1 MKEAY
6 YYCITFMLFSKKFL
20 SFCLLFIITIII
32 LSLGQLVNAQVGL
45 ESQTGMNDIEQ
56 AYGGYSNQDLRTL
69 AAKIVR
75 VILGFLGVIF
85 IGLLVFSGF
94 KYMTAGGNEEDTKK
108 ATAMIKNSVIGLII
122 ILSAWAISHYIVLML
137 VQASHV

>member
-1 MKEAY
+1 
-6 YYCITFMLFSKKFL
+6 MLFSKKFL

-75 VILGFLGVIF
+75 VLLGFLGVIF

>member
-1 MKEAY
+1 
-6 YYCITFMLFSKKFL
+6 MLFSKKFL